1 MLALPQNTKSDL
13 FSLFHAG
20 HTDFKT
26 DNIQE
31 QNNSWNRTR
40 NPYKIH
46 KPNLDSIIPLG
57 GHKNAYFRNVIY
69 RGTDVSIIAI
79 KQTSCL

>member
-1 MLALPQNTKSDL
+1 MLGTQILKQTTSK
-13 FSLFHAG
+13 
-20 HTDFKT
+20 
-26 DNIQE
+26 
-31 QNNSWNRTR
+31 NRITLEIGLI

-57 GHKNAYFRNVIY
+57 RHKNAYFRNVIY
-69 RGTDVSIIAI
+69 RRTDVSIIVI